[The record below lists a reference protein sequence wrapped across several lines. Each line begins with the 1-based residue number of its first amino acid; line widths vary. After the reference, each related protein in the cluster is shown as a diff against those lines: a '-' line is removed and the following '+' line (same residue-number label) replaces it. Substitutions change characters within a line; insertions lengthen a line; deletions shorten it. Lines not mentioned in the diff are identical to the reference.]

1 MSEMLLRN
9 GLVLGPDSEIM
20 ADVRVIDHEVTE
32 VAVDLLAG
40 PGAEEID
47 CTGCWIGPG
56 LVDLHTHLREPGAE
70 HKEDIH
76 SGSSAAAAGGFTAVV
91 AMPNTEPAI
100 DAGHMAR
107 FVSERGRAAGFVDVL
122 PAGAL
127 SLGRKGEVLAHL
139 DEMWDAGVRVFT
151 DDGDTVVDAGLLR
164 RAMEY
169 VAQLGGVVAQH
180 AIDPGL
186 ARGGHMHEGALS
198 SRLGMEAIP
207 SLAES
212 VIVARDIAL
221 VRMTG
226 VAYHVQ
232 HVSAAETVLLIAG
245 AKGEGLPVTAEVTP
259 HHLAFDQTFLESTD
273 PLFKMM
279 PPLRTVG
286 DRDALRDAARTGVID
301 AIATDHAPHAAHET
315 DVGFEEAPFGV
326 IGLADAAAVAN
337 TVLGLSPRSFFERLS
352 TTPAR
357 IAQVPDHG
365 RWVTPG
371 APANLVVF
379 DPDREIESTTTRSR
393 AGNSPYLGRTW
404 RGEVRSS
411 ILRGRLSYHA
421 AKADVG

>member
-9 GLVLGPDSEIM
+9 GLVLGPDSEIV

-127 SLGRKGEVLAHL
+127 SLGRKGEVLARL

-301 AIATDHAPHAAHET
+301 AIATDHAPPCRT
-315 DVGFEEAPFGV
+315 R
-326 IGLADAAAVAN
+326 N
-337 TVLGLSPRSFFERLS
+337 RR
-352 TTPAR
+352 R
-357 IAQVPDHG
+357 IRRGTIRCDRTG
-365 RWVTPG
+365 R
-371 APANLVVF
+371 
-379 DPDREIESTTTRSR
+379 RRSR
-393 AGNSPYLGRTW
+393 R
-404 RGEVRSS
+404 
-411 ILRGRLSYHA
+411 
-421 AKADVG
+421 